1 MAKASKKG
9 RAGAINEAREL
20 ISLLAALDDEGDS
33 IDVSAIA
40 ERFDCDEAHARKLLY
55 LLSSSNTEN
64 YIVPFYADDDE
75 KNLVLGNATT
85 GSRGYGLRLSA
96 AETTALLAALEKL
109 GVPKDDPLRSRLDS
123 SLLSADAKI
132 NRADV
137 RRLFGGEKVVSIPE
151 HVQTCSAAI
160 AGKKALRFL
169 YTKVREQGTSERLV
183 VPQSLEFKEGFWYV
197 NTYDLMR
204 SGTRQFKVDRME
216 QLAIEDV
223 PQTAPQELPVGE
235 KGRGQTMVLLA
246 YTDIAYLEKYLW
258 WPDLEFLVKN
268 EDGSGTAQIPYL
280 ENSTWLPRQVAAC
293 GGTVTT
299 SNAQVNQLAREYA
312 EAQLNS

>member
-9 RAGAINEAREL
+9 RAGALNEAREL
-20 ISLLAALDDEGDS
+20 IALLATLDDEGDC
-33 IDVSAIA
+33 IDAAAIA
-40 ERFDCDEAHARKLLY
+40 ERLGCDEAHAKKLLY
-55 LLSSSNTEN
+55 LLGSAYTEN
-64 YIVPFYADDDE
+64 YIVPLYADDAE

-85 GSRGYGLRLSA
+85 GSRGYSLRLSA

-109 GVPKDDPLRSRLDS
+109 GVPEDDPLRERLRS
-123 SLLSADAKI
+123 SLLSADASI
-132 NRADV
+132 DRLAV
-137 RRLFGGEKVVSIPE
+137 RRMLGGEKTASIPE

-169 YTKVREQGTSERLV
+169 YTKVREQDMHERLV

-197 NTYDLMR
+197 NTYDLAR
-204 SGTRQFKVDRME
+204 GGTRQFKVNRME
-216 QLAIEDV
+216 QLKIEEI
-223 PQTAPQELPVGE
+223 PQTAPRDLPIGE
-235 KGRGQTMVLLA
+235 KGQAQTMVQLT
-246 YTDIAYLEKYLW
+246 YTDIRYLKEYLW
-258 WPDLEFLVKN
+258 WPDLEFLAQN

-299 SNAQVNQLAREYA
+299 NNAQVNQLAREYA
-312 EAQLNS
+312 EAQLNG

>member
-9 RAGAINEAREL
+9 RAGGLNEAREL
-20 ISLLAALDDEGDS
+20 IALLATLDDEGDS
-33 IDVSAIA
+33 IDAAAIA
-40 ERFDCDEAHARKLLY
+40 ERLDCDEAHAQKLLY
-55 LLSSSNTEN
+55 LLSSTNTEN
-64 YIVPFYADDDE
+64 YIVPLYADDSE
-75 KNLVLGNATT
+75 KNLVLANATT

-109 GVPKDDPLRSRLDS
+109 GVPKDDPLRARLDS
-123 SLLSADAKI
+123 SLLSAEAKI
-132 NRADV
+132 DRADV
-137 RRLFGGEKVVSIPE
+137 RRVLGGEKATSIPE

-169 YTKVREQGTSERLV
+169 YTKVRERGTSERLV

-197 NTYDLMR
+197 NTYDLVR
-204 SGTRQFKVDRME
+204 SDTRQFKVDRME

-223 PQTAPQELPVGE
+223 PQTAPRDLPAGE
-235 KGRGQTMVLLA
+235 KGRARTLVQLA
-246 YTDIAYLEKYLW
+246 YTDVRYLENYLW
-258 WPDLEFLVKN
+258 WPDLEFLTQN

-299 SNAQVNQLAREYA
+299 NNAQVNQLAREYA
-312 EAQLNS
+312 QAQLSS